1 MPEKIIKKSA
11 KSKKIAP
18 KKSTTKS
25 KPANKKSIKKFAT
38 QPTTPKS
45 TRPLPVPKELRVEP
59 YWQELNKVIDP
70 EINLGVVDLGL
81 IYDIQLKNG
90 KCTITMSLTTPACP
104 YGPTLLKNI
113 EDRMRLYKDVKS
125 VKINIVWD
133 PVWNQDFIDQDI
145 RDLMLGF

>member
-1 MPEKIIKKSA
+1 MPKKIIKKPA
-11 KSKKIAP
+11 KSKKIAQ
-18 KKSTTKS
+18 KKSTKIQ
-25 KPANKKSIKKFAT
+25 KKSALKS
-38 QPTTPKS
+38 TPKS
-45 TRPLPVPKELRVEP
+45 TRPLPVPKEMRVEP

>member
-1 MPEKIIKKSA
+1 MIKKADKKFRTGKIMIKKS
-11 KSKKIAP
+11 SKLP
-18 KKSTTKS
+18 
-25 KPANKKSIKKFAT
+25 
-38 QPTTPKS
+38 TPKS
-45 TRPLPVPKELRVEP
+45 PKTRQFPVHRELRVEP

-81 IYDIQLKNG
+81 IYDIEIKNG
-90 KCTITMSLTTPACP
+90 KCKITMSLTTPACP
-104 YGPTLLKNI
+104 YAPTLLKQI

-133 PVWNQDFIDQDI
+133 PVWSQDFIDQDI

>member
-1 MPEKIIKKSA
+1 MPKKIIKKPA
-11 KSKKIAP
+11 NNKKIAQKKATKIQ
-18 KKSTTKS
+18 KKSATKV
-25 KPANKKSIKKFAT
+25 
-38 QPTTPKS
+38 TTPKS

-113 EDRMRLYKDVKS
+113 EDRMRLYKDVES

>member
-1 MPEKIIKKSA
+1 MPKKIIKKPA
-11 KSKKIAP
+11 KSKKIAQKKATKIQ
-18 KKSTTKS
+18 KKSATSIKPAQKKTITKS
-25 KPANKKSIKKFAT
+25 AT
-38 QPTTPKS
+38 

>member
-1 MPEKIIKKSA
+1 MTKKITKKPTSKKSGTTHPAPA
-11 KSKKIAP
+11 KR
-18 KKSTTKS
+18 
-25 KPANKKSIKKFAT
+25 KF
-38 QPTTPKS
+38 
-45 TRPLPVPKELRVEP
+45 PVPRELRVEP

-81 IYDIQLKNG
+81 IYNVQIKAG
-90 KCTITMSLTTPACP
+90 KAKITMSLTTPACP
-104 YGPTLLKNI
+104 YAPTLLKDI
-113 EDRMRLYKDVKS
+113 EARMLLYHDIKS